1 MRKIKS
7 FDFSKL
13 DKDKYKYFFTG
24 NDLQYDELF
33 IKNGYLICIENIEGI
48 NFIDFLE
55 IKRNGGFEYKAVF
68 DKLFESNEKLGISYH
83 VNSKVEIL
91 ARRLKQIY
99 EVHQEIILQDIKAII
114 LKGGNKSGKRK
125 SDKKNFKSTK

>member
-13 DKDKYKYFFTG
+13 DKDKYKYFFAG
-24 NDLQYDELF
+24 NNLKYDELF

-48 NFIDFLE
+48 SFIDFLE
-55 IKRNGGFEYKAVF
+55 IERNGEFEYNAVF

-83 VNSKVEIL
+83 INSKVEIL

-99 EVHQEIILQDIKAII
+99 EVDQEIILQDIKAII
-114 LKGGNKSGKRK
+114 LKGGNKSGKRQ
-125 SDKKNFKSTK
+125 SN